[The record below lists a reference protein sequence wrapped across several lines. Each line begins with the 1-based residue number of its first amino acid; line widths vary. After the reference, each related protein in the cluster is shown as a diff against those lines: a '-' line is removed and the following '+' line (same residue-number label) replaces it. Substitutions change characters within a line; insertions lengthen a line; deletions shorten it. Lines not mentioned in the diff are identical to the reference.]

1 MTIAQWLHYGIL
13 GMQTDMRIA
22 LRSDPKLMRS
32 MRGLIRAHFAQLGFG
47 EEKIA
52 DVVLAEDEAGANAI
66 RHSYEGRTGE
76 ILELELRSN
85 AAWVEVVLEDKGLP
99 APPEKL
105 RARELKPLSLEDLQ
119 PHGLGVQLIRM
130 VFDEAIFE
138 PGAKQGNRTTLR
150 LRLPETGKD

>member
-1 MTIAQWLHYGIL
+1 
-13 GMQTDMRIA
+13 MQTDMRIA

-32 MRGLIRAHFAQLGFG
+32 MRGLIRAHFAQLGFA
-47 EEKIA
+47 EEKVA
-52 DVVLAEDEAGANAI
+52 DVVLAVDEACTNAI

-76 ILELELRSN
+76 TLELELRSN
-85 AAWVEVVLEDKGLP
+85 SAWIEVFIEDKGLP

-105 RARELKPLSLEDLQ
+105 GARDLKPLSLDDLQ

-130 VFDEAIFE
+130 VFDEVIFE
-138 PGAKQGNRTTLR
+138 PGAKRGNRTTLR